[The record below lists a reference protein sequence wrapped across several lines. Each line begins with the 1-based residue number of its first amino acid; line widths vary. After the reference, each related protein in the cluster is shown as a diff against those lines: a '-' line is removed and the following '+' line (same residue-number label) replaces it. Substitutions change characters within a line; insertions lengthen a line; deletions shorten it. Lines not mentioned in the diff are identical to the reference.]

1 MPLSIKEINIKN
13 FGPLPGEINWKPGK
27 LNLIYGKNETGKT
40 FLVEFIIRSLFKAK
54 SWQLRQ
60 LTAQMTERGKV
71 VVQGLGDDLVDF
83 YPSKKEKIE
92 DFYSKGDRWIPPDF
106 SKLLVVKGAEVEL
119 GDGKEADKIIL
130 KRYLSS
136 KEILDNIEN
145 RIPLIIKS
153 AKIENDT
160 IVGKMQ
166 GVIRERERLGETL
179 EKIESLFN
187 EVNHKYLGGTRKLLE
202 DEKSKLED
210 GRNQMEEAR
219 KYHAYTLS
227 QELTQLDNKRK
238 EIDDKEFEKLFESV
252 TIYGRDEISY
262 KAKDKQ
268 LEEAKEKSEH
278 YQWARQAVEIYE
290 KLLYLKTI
298 KTALLAVL
306 IIFVGAAGVF
316 SFLNLPFAVV
326 GCLVGVFLFGYF
338 LVRKAVEAFDKGHE
352 MKKLEEE
359 YHKRF
364 KEKLTGLPRLKEV
377 LKNMETENT
386 KRELLEKQSNQERIK
401 LQQDEEIISKQVAH
415 LIKKE
420 IDPAQWD
427 IALKQVRRERNTL
440 NEKIQTNREELIKLD
455 VDPSEYV
462 TRKPS
467 VEYNAK
473 KFDEVK
479 RNLEQKEEELK
490 KIEDSQKDL
499 KRRIFQETGY
509 HSSVWAEVIQHL
521 REKHDQTLGD
531 LKSKTAEIAA
541 NIAVMEVIHELR
553 QAEDEKIK
561 KNLQLD
567 IIKEPLKEVT
577 DRYTGFR
584 LENDNLYVSDPYNE
598 FPLND
603 MSTGAKDQVFF
614 ALRMGFCSHI
624 LEQDR
629 VFFIMDDAFQHSD
642 WSRRPLLVNKMIDL
656 AEEGWQILY
665 FTMDDHIKSL
675 FDKEGERLGNEY
687 KHFELAEDLQ
697 RNQ

>member
-1 MPLSIKEINIKN
+1 MPLSIKEINVKN

-40 FLVEFIIRSLFKAK
+40 FLVEFLIRSLFKTK
-54 SWQLRQ
+54 SWQIRQ
-60 LTAQMTERGKV
+60 LTAQMSETGKV
-71 VVQGLGDDLVDF
+71 VVQGLGDELVNF
-83 YPSKKEKIE
+83 SPSKKEKIE
-92 DFYSKGDRWIPPDF
+92 DFYSKSDRWIPPEF
-106 SKLLVVKGAEVEL
+106 SKLLAVKGAEVEL

-145 RIPLIIKS
+145 RIPLVVKS
-153 AKIENDT
+153 AKIEEDT
-160 IVGKMQ
+160 IVGKKH
-166 GVIRERERLGETL
+166 GVIKDKEKLGENL
-179 EKIESLFN
+179 EKIDSLFN

-202 DEKSKLED
+202 DEESKLED
-210 GRNQMEEAR
+210 ERNQMEEAR

-227 QELTQLDNKRK
+227 QELTQLDNKLK
-238 EIDDKEFEKLFESV
+238 EIDAEEFEELLKSV
-252 TIYGRDEISY
+252 DIYGRDESSY
-262 KAKDKQ
+262 KFKNKQ
-268 LEEAKEKSEH
+268 LEEAKEKSKH

-290 KLLYLKTI
+290 KLLYQKTMKTLKG
-298 KTALLAVL
+298 LLAAL

-326 GCLVGVFLFGYF
+326 GCLAGVFLFGYF
-338 LVRKAVEAFDKGHE
+338 LVRKAVEAFVKGHE

-359 YHKRF
+359 YFQRF
-364 KEKLTGLPRLKEV
+364 DEELTGLPHLQDV

-386 KRELLEKQSNQERIK
+386 RRELLEKQSNQENIK
-401 LQQDEEIISKQVAH
+401 LQQDKEIISKQVSR

-420 IDPAQWD
+420 IEPAQWD
-427 IALKQVRRERNTL
+427 IALKQVKRERNTL
-440 NEKIQTNREELIKLD
+440 NEKIQTNRLELIKLD

-462 TRKPS
+462 TKKPS

-490 KIEDSQKDL
+490 KIEDSQEDL

-509 HSSVWAEVIQHL
+509 HSDVWTEVIQHL
-521 REKHDQTLGD
+521 RDKHDQILGD
-531 LKSKTAEIAA
+531 FRSKTAEIVA

-553 QAEDEKIK
+553 QAEDKKIK

-577 DRYTGFR
+577 GRYTDFR

-624 LEQDR
+624 LKQDR

-642 WSRRPLLVNKMIDL
+642 WSRRPLLVNKVVDL
-656 AEEGWQILY
+656 AEKGWQILY

-675 FDKEGERLGNEY
+675 FDKKGKRLDDEY
-687 KHFELAEDLQ
+687 TPFELAAG
-697 RNQ
+697 